1 MFVESNES
9 LTNRVVPPGEK
20 RGGTR
25 SLDTLVAEKMGKGLQ
40 MWRRTFRV
48 LEKGTNRKVSPGMQ
62 LQTDAYLFNE
72 GDNQLRCSVLA
83 FSVPPSVAPDPANFG
98 AAWGE
103 LERM

>member
-1 MFVESNES
+1 MFVESNDS
-9 LTNRVVPPGEK
+9 LTSRVIPPGEK

-25 SLDTLVAEKMGKGLQ
+25 SLDTLVAEKMGAGLRR
-40 MWRRTFRV
+40 WRKTRGV

-83 FSVPPSVAPDPANFG
+83 FSVPPSDAPRPS
-98 AAWGE
+98 
-103 LERM
+103 